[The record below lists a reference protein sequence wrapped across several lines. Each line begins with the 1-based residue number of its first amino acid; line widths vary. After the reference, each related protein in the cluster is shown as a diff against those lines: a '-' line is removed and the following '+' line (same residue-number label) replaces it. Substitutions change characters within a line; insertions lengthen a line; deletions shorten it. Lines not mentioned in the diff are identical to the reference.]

1 MQKGQGGYIM
11 YKRNLKELKLQ
22 RGYSEIIYLMRIAN
36 VNTDTIGYELLQ
48 IAIMSYLHDSSLKI
62 QELVEIATKN
72 APMYITEEAC
82 FEKMKDALQNLHTKH
97 LEKLDDNNV
106 VFKFIKNIAS
116 DVRMRELIKM
126 RVESEGLTQV
136 TEKIISLFSET
147 AIRRIMKPKHTFNEV
162 LKHVVLK
169 EKYDDTMDLVLDLY
183 NVQRNNNMKEEIISK
198 LSKIKD
204 PNKRI
209 KEKKAI
215 VEPIQKEVEQLVDAF
230 VKEHENLVF

>member
-1 MQKGQGGYIM
+1 M
-11 YKRNLKELKLQ
+11 YKRNLKEQKLQ

-36 VNTDTIGYELLQ
+36 VNTDSIGYELLQ
-48 IAIMSYLHDSSLKI
+48 IAIMSYLHDSSLEI

-136 TEKIISLFSET
+136 TEKVISLFSET
-147 AIRRIMKPKHTFNEV
+147 AIRRIMKPKHTFYEV
-162 LKHVVLK
+162 LKHISLK
-169 EKYDDTMDLVLDLY
+169 ENYDDVEDLVLDLY
-183 NVQRNNNMKEEIISK
+183 RVQKNSNVKEDVKNI
-198 LSKIKD
+198 LSNIED

-209 KEKKAI
+209 KEKKLI
-215 VEPIQKEVEQLVDAF
+215 IEPLQKEVEQLIDVF
-230 VKEHENLVF
+230 IIEHEDLVF